1 MKILKL
7 NIENENILFTY
18 EEVIKY
24 IETNSNLRI
33 LFFELGISNI
43 ETGEQIDCRNLYKEY
58 KDSLYELKIEASKL
72 GIESSKSID
81 KKIDKIANKLRNEIL
96 SEKIKLD
103 TITPEEYLE
112 WCEINNKKIK
122 LRPSFTE
129 YKIFNNAKKKPDNL
143 SVIDY
148 GRFNILCSMTS
159 YDNKLKHSNGKPYSE
174 KTLLEILELK
184 TKQAL
189 SNTLNR
195 LIEFNMIAYIK
206 SPSSKTMHIVINP
219 AYMSSPTSIDT
230 TIYELFKDD
239 LDEVLDDETKKY
251 LQLSSKYE
259 KRDDFSVSKTTSLTH
274 IDDLSNFYKKNFDFV
289 NDFIQVNTINGDIAN
304 ITNSTSNLTNNFGVY
319 FLFDKNELVY
329 IGKSINIENRIKQHI
344 HDKEKKFCNVMLVE
358 FNNISDIHT
367 YEKIFIQKLQPK
379 LNKILYKKISF

>member
-129 YKIFNNAKKKPDNL
+129 YKIFNSAKKKPDNL

-174 KTLLEILELK
+174 KTLLEILELR

-189 SNTLNR
+189 LNTINN
-195 LIEFNMIAYIK
+195 LIDFNMIAYID
-206 SPSSKTMHIVINP
+206 SQSSKTKHIIINP
-219 AYMSSPTSIDT
+219 AYMSSAIDINT
-230 TIYELFKDD
+230 TIYELFKAD

-259 KRDDFSVSKTTSLTH
+259 KRDSF
-274 IDDLSNFYKKNFDFV
+274 ILSF
-289 NDFIQVNTINGDIAN
+289 
-304 ITNSTSNLTNNFGVY
+304 
-319 FLFDKNELVY
+319 E
-329 IGKSINIENRIKQHI
+329 
-344 HDKEKKFCNVMLVE
+344 
-358 FNNISDIHT
+358 
-367 YEKIFIQKLQPK
+367 
-379 LNKILYKKISF
+379 